1 MWGQR
6 DVYGP
11 QLPPLRPEQ
20 RVQTLRCTIW
30 TLQQVCC
37 AVSAW
42 RGEVMRGPRGSP
54 FHSSPSSWNTEG
66 GQGRERRVGGM
77 AQEQEGVVGCPGLHQ
92 GGQVLGRA
100 CGTHFG
106 SGCAHSPPWGPCQ
119 ARPVPHSSLQG
130 SGAPGSVA
138 LELPLAA
145 LPRSR
150 SSAGWAGLRAGATW
164 ATLPGRGFSQP
175 PATASPVWVRG
186 PRLPA
191 SLQQP
196 QTPCAELVNRLCPRR
211 RWKSLTMPPGPG
223 PQRRQ
228 RIQLTREGHL
238 LTGLTPCSQRRG
250 TPWSPDLAPCPPTNG
265 QSTVTLL
272 DISPGFLH

>member
-1 MWGQR
+1 MGLGQQPHGDPQSMVTAPCLLLGTDQRALTLKAGTPQPSRLCLWSWAGCCCPAGRPAVGTAGAPPPNTTSLGPGSFGGGGATLWGQR

-106 SGCAHSPPWGPCQ
+106 SGCAHSPP
-119 ARPVPHSSLQG
+119 
-130 SGAPGSVA
+130 
-138 LELPLAA
+138 
-145 LPRSR
+145 
-150 SSAGWAGLRAGATW
+150 
-164 ATLPGRGFSQP
+164 
-175 PATASPVWVRG
+175 
-186 PRLPA
+186 
-191 SLQQP
+191 
-196 QTPCAELVNRLCPRR
+196 
-211 RWKSLTMPPGPG
+211 
-223 PQRRQ
+223 
-228 RIQLTREGHL
+228 
-238 LTGLTPCSQRRG
+238 
-250 TPWSPDLAPCPPTNG
+250 
-265 QSTVTLL
+265 
-272 DISPGFLH
+272 